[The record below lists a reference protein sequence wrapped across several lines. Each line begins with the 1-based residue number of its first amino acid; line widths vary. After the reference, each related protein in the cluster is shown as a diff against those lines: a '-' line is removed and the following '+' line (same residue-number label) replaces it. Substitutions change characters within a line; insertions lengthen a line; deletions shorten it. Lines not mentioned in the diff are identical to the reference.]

1 MPKRNST
8 FCPRLQNL
16 KSPQKIRKSP
26 PKFSK
31 SLHFYSV
38 SRLFISEMCQ
48 SSDEMNFLSLNDFL
62 GGFQYFASLTRLA
75 SMFHSV
81 TSGMNHVT
89 WKRDWTVLG
98 RFLPKIPVS
107 NKNPQK
113 SLQIYKKSTEFPW
126 KSKIH
131 KNIHNSLK
139 MSTFWVATLVVRVIR
154 AIVNFSTG
162 FRTFFERA
170 IVMKPR
176 LKKVESSGWPRRFI

>member
-75 SMFHSV
+75 SMFRSV

-113 SLQIYKKSTEFPW
+113 SLQIYQKSTEFPW

-131 KNIHNSLK
+131 KNFHNSLK
-139 MSTFWVATLVVRVIR
+139 MSTFCG
-154 AIVNFSTG
+154 NFYVG
-162 FRTFFERA
+162 GNPA
-170 IVMKPR
+170 PDM
-176 LKKVESSGWPRRFI
+176 